1 MRGGYGIS
9 IDGLESRFEV
19 LNVTNTPHF
28 VNPAA
33 NVSNLQEGLIRRML
47 APDLLRGATCVSV
60 A

>member
-33 NVSNLQEGLIRRML
+33 NVSNLPGRVDS
-47 APDLLRGATCVSV
+47 AHAC